1 MRLRPLSL
9 REEPQEAML
18 KAILCFVLLA
28 AATFGQKR
36 EDFVALARD
45 VGILSDRFDEYQKT
59 QNAKLDE
66 LTKLVQMAIDNQSKI
81 TGAIAKLESGMATQ
95 QKSLNAPVTAMS
107 AKVDGLAVE
116 IGSVQATVAEINAS
130 LRRMQAQ
137 MTDLDNA
144 IKTLNAPPPPPGDPA
159 TGAAPPAGMTAEALY
174 QNALRS
180 KSAGQLDL
188 AAQQFNDYL
197 RYFGN
202 TDLAANA
209 QYYLGEIAAQ
219 QGRNG
224 EAIMAFDQT
233 IERYPETAKTLDAMY
248 MKGVVMLRTGQ
259 KNEAA
264 AEFRALI
271 KKSPNSE
278 QAAKA
283 QDQLRRLAGT
293 STSRKK

>member
-1 MRLRPLSL
+1 MRLRPLSF
-9 REEPQEAML
+9 RE
-18 KAILCFVLLA
+18 AILRFLFCFLLA
-28 AATFGQKR
+28 STLFGQKR
-36 EDFVALARD
+36 EDFIALVRD
-45 VGILSDRFDEYQKT
+45 VSILSDRLDELQKT

-66 LTKLVQMAIDNQSKI
+66 LAKLLQMAIDNQGSI
-81 TGAIAKLESGMATQ
+81 RGAITNLEAGLAAQ
-95 QKSLNAPVTAMS
+95 QKSLAAPVTTMS
-107 AKVDGLAVE
+107 SKVDGMAVE
-116 IGSVQATVAEINAS
+116 LGSVQATVAEINAA

-159 TGAAPPAGMTAEALY
+159 VGGAPPAGMTAEALY

-202 TDLAANA
+202 TDLAPNA

-233 IERYPETAKTLDAMY
+233 IERYPETQKTLDAMY
-248 MKGVVMLRTGQ
+248 MKGVVLLRTGQ

-271 KKSPNSE
+271 KKAPNSE

-283 QDQLRRLAGT
+283 QDQIRRLAGT
-293 STSRKK
+293 ATSRKK

>member
-1 MRLRPLSL
+1 
-9 REEPQEAML
+9 L
-18 KAILCFVLLA
+18 KLFLCFLLA
-28 AATFGQKR
+28 AAAFGQKR
-36 EDFVALARD
+36 EDYLLLARD
-45 VGILSDRFDEYQKT
+45 LGILSERFEEFQKGQSAKIDEL
-59 QNAKLDE
+59 AKLM
-66 LTKLVQMAIDNQSKI
+66 QMAIDNQAKI
-81 TGAIAKLESGMATQ
+81 TGAIAKLEGGLAAQ
-95 QKSLNAPVTAMS
+95 QKTLSAPVASMS
-107 AKVDGLAVE
+107 SKVDGLAVE
-116 IGSVQATVAEINAS
+116 LGSVQATVAEISAA

-144 IKTLNAPPPPPGDPA
+144 IKTLNAPPPPPGDPL
-159 TGAAPPAGMTAEALY
+159 TGVTPPAGMTAEALY
-174 QNALRS
+174 QNALRA

-188 AAQQFNDYL
+188 AVQQFNDYL
-197 RYFGN
+197 RYYPN

-248 MKGVVMLRTGQ
+248 MKGVVLLRTGQ

-271 KKSPNSE
+271 KKAPNSE

-283 QDQLRRLAGT
+283 QDQIRRLAGT

>member
-1 MRLRPLSL
+1 MRLRPLL
-9 REEPQEAML
+9 FQEAIL
-18 KAILCFVLLA
+18 KAIVCLLL
-28 AATFGQKR
+28 TVTVTYGQKR
-36 EDFVALARD
+36 EDFIALARD
-45 VGILSDRFDEYQKT
+45 VGVLSDKFEEFQKT
-59 QNAKLDE
+59 QSAKVDE
-66 LTKLVQMAIDNQSKI
+66 LTKLLQMAIDNQSNI
-81 TGAIAKLESGMATQ
+81 TGAIAKLETSLAGQ
-95 QKSLNAPVTAMS
+95 QKALNAPITSMS
-107 AKVDGLAVE
+107 SKVDGMAVE
-116 IGSVQATVAEINAS
+116 LGSVQATVAEINAA

-144 IKTLNAPPPPPGDPA
+144 IKILNAPPPPPGDPA
-159 TGAAPPAGMTAEALY
+159 GDAPPAGMTAEALY

-224 EAIMAFDQT
+224 EAVMAFDQT

-248 MKGVVMLRTGQ
+248 MKGVVLARTGQ
-259 KNEAA
+259 RAEAT

-271 KKSPNSE
+271 KKAPSSE

-283 QDQLRRLAGT
+283 QDQIRRLAGT
-293 STSRKK
+293 STSKKK